1 MTTYWQGFEDFV
13 FERIQ
18 KDFPDYEVEY
28 HPILENGLR
37 PDYIL
42 NSAESIVVADAKEK
56 NRLQASDVK
65 QIAEYI
71 YELDAD
77 FGVIYVSSY
86 TKISK
91 RLLVLARS
99 KKIKII
105 QTIWSIM
112 TYYGRTN
119 C

>member
-71 YELDAD
+71 LTY
-77 FGVIYVSSY
+77 GVCQ
-86 TKISK
+86 IS
-91 RLLVLARS
+91 RVEPVILIDDHR
-99 KKIKII
+99 
-105 QTIWSIM
+105 
-112 TYYGRTN
+112 
-119 C
+119 